1 VEFAAGVLDEVS
13 FNRTNVAAV
22 NAAEI
27 PADLNLSSFSK
38 ERIITTTSVAV
49 GSKILKSSAFQ

>member
-1 VEFAAGVLDEVS
+1 MFAFRNFTGLSFVAKVGLFSVEFAAGVLDEVS

-27 PADLNLSSFSK
+27 PADWN
-38 ERIITTTSVAV
+38 
-49 GSKILKSSAFQ
+49 